1 MKSLISDCE
10 ERHGEHGM
18 IFISNAT
25 HETDIDRLLQRVQKR
40 MQPGDSAITF
50 DYLWD
55 LEQLY
60 QEMFDNF
67 EGPKIKVDNDE
78 NNTKATLKK
87 IKTFLNTL

>member
-10 ERHGEHGM
+10 ERHGGHGM
-18 IFISNAT
+18 IFISNAG
-25 HETDIDRLLQRVQKR
+25 HENEIHRLHQRVQKR

-50 DYLWD
+50 DYLWM

-67 EGPKIKVDNDE
+67 EGPKIKIENDE
-78 NNTKATLKK
+78 GNTKETLKK
-87 IKTFLNTL
+87 IRSFLSHL